1 MEQPATNPR
10 SGPRWEEAEMSDIDS
25 WTTERLLTTAARLT
39 ENAWNER
46 LLSLGITHAAF
57 ITLRAI
63 EAHGPLSQVELAEQ
77 LHVTAQTVG
86 RTLARLQQQ
95 GLVARQSSESDRRT
109 SVVSLT
115 DLGALRLSEAERH
128 EREFMLALHR
138 ASPQLRPLLQNLIND
153 LTAPRRGRAR
163 GSDQQN

>member
-1 MEQPATNPR
+1 
-10 SGPRWEEAEMSDIDS
+10 MSDIDL

-46 LLSLGITHAAF
+46 LLALGITHAAF

-63 EAHGPLSQVELAEQ
+63 EAYGPLSQVELAEQ

-86 RTLARLQQQ
+86 RTLVRLQQQ
-95 GLVARQSSESDRRT
+95 GLVSRQSSASDRRA

-115 DLGALRLSEAERH
+115 NLGASRLSDAERH
-128 EREFMLALHR
+128 ESEFMLDLHR
-138 ASPQLRPLLQNLIND
+138 ASPELRPLLQSLIND
-153 LTAPRRGRAR
+153 LVAPRHDRA
-163 GSDQQN
+163 GQPEKQS